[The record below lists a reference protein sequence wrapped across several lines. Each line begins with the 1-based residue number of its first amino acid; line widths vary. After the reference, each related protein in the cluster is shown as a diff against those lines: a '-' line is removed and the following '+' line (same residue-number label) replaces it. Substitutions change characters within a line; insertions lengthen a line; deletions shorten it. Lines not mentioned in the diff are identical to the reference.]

1 MNNNSKRYVLN
12 FLLIIGFTLLVLWF
26 SLKDDYQ
33 SMINQLTGVPW
44 YWLIIILCWGLL
56 YNCIIAWIYKTFGKK
71 YKKEYSNIE
80 ALENAFVGTF
90 FSGITPSATGGQFG
104 QVYIMKKQGIKISD
118 AASLLWADFIVYQ
131 TTMMIY
137 VTILFLLVFKD
148 VYEKNAFFLL
158 VFCGYIVNICVIGAL
173 WTMALFPKAF
183 VKLSR
188 WGVILLCKLHL
199 IRNREATLSAWT
211 IQIESFTSEIK
222 RLKQDKQLILKTVLI
237 NVLRL
242 TMLYSLPYIVCLAM
256 NRPLPLSLLATVIA
270 MSSFVTMANTFIPI
284 PGASG
289 GTEWAFVAI
298 FSGIIDSTLAKSV
311 MILWRFSTYHF
322 VMIVGGLIFIVA
334 KRKYDKQKYIQAEA
348 VEPLAE
354 ETGRDVS
361 CE

>member
-1 MNNNSKRYVLN
+1 MKTDSKRYVLN
-12 FLLIIGFTLLVLWF
+12 FLLIIGFTIIVLWF
-26 SLKDDYQ
+26 SLKDDYRN
-33 SMINQLTGVPW
+33 IVNQLIGVPW
-44 YWLIIILCWGLL
+44 YWLVIILCWGLL

-71 YKKEYSNIE
+71 YKKDYNNIE
-80 ALENAFVGTF
+80 ALENAFIGTF

-104 QVYIMKKQGIKISD
+104 QIYIMKKQGIKVSD

-137 VTILFLLVFKD
+137 VTILFALVFAD

-158 VFCGYIVNICVIGAL
+158 VFFGYLVNICVICAL

-183 VKLSR
+183 VRLSQ
-188 WGVILLCKLHL
+188 WGVILLCKLHF
-199 IRNREATLSAWT
+199 IKNREATLHAWT
-211 IQIESFTSEIK
+211 VQIEAFTCEIK
-222 RLKQDKQLILKTVLI
+222 RLKQDKRLIIKTVFI

-242 TMLYSLPYIVCLAM
+242 TMLYSLPYVVCLEIGQ
-256 NRPLPLSLLATVIA
+256 PLPLYLLATVIA

-322 VMIVGGLIFIVA
+322 VMIVGGLIFVYA
-334 KRKYDKQKYIQAEA
+334 KRKYDKRKYIQAEA
-348 VEPLAE
+348 IHLIDE
-354 ETGRDVS
+354 
-361 CE
+361 